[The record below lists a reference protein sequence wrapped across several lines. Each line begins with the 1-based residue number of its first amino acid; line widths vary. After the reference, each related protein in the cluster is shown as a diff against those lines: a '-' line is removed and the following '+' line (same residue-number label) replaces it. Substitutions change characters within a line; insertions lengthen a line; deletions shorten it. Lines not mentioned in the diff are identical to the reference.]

1 MSFDVRPTP
10 PGPAAPYGPAQPVR
24 AYDATGRSTGTQAAP
39 STTSARFSRVYELEE
54 ARRRQ
59 DVGPARMP
67 GDRIPEDVWDE
78 VDAAAQLFENLH
90 ADGRRMVFD
99 TDRLSGRVVASLLD
113 ADGSTTPVP
122 LTDAVDPSAGHGAA

>member
-1 MSFDVRPTP
+1 MSFDIRPPT
-10 PGPAAPYGPAQPVR
+10 PGPAVPYGPAQPVR
-24 AYDATGRSTGTQAAP
+24 GYDATGRPAGTQGPSAP
-39 STTSARFSRVYELEE
+39 ASTRFSRVYELEE

-59 DVGPARMP
+59 ETGPARMP
-67 GDRIPEDVWDE
+67 GDRIPDDVWDE

-113 ADGSTTPVP
+113 SDGSATQVP
-122 LTDAVDPSAGHGAA
+122 LADVVDPSSSAGVA